1 MINLSITLIF
11 NEIGSI
17 DGSCMA
23 LEKGWAINLSG
34 GRIIYNFNHL
44 WKIFILGY
52 HHAYRSSGYFF

>member
-44 WKIFILGY
+44 
-52 HHAYRSSGYFF
+52 